1 LDNIKKTPL
10 NEEHKKLAAKMVD
23 FSGWEMPVQYKGIIE
38 EHIAVRKKAG
48 LFDVS
53 HMGEIWVEGPE
64 SKKEVQRLVTADI
77 SNLKPGQISY
87 AIMCYPDGGTVDDLL
102 VYKIDDN
109 SYLLVVNA
117 GNKEKDYEWIKDN
130 LKGDIIITDKSSQTA
145 QIALQGPLAV
155 EILQGITD
163 EDISKMFNYTWKWAH
178 IDSTKCMVSRTG
190 YTGEDGYEIYC
201 SPEQASK
208 IWNLLIKE
216 GKGEV
221 QPVGLGARDTLR
233 FEACMPL
240 YGHELSKGITPLEAG
255 LGYFVDLDGDDFIG
269 KEALL
274 HMKEKGISRK
284 LAAFEMIDRGIPR
297 ADYVVEKDNKE
308 IGYVTTGSH
317 SPTFGKSLGLALIDS
332 DQALIGEEID
342 VVLRG
347 KRRKAKIVSKPF
359 YKSRTVKK

>member
-1 LDNIKKTPL
+1 MK
-10 NEEHKKLAAKMVD
+10 
-23 FSGWEMPVQYKGIIE
+23 
-38 EHIAVRKKAG
+38 
-48 LFDVS
+48 
-53 HMGEIWVEGPE
+53 
-64 SKKEVQRLVTADI
+64 
-77 SNLKPGQISY
+77 
-87 AIMCYPDGGTVDDLL
+87 
-102 VYKIDDN
+102 
-109 SYLLVVNA
+109 
-117 GNKEKDYEWIKDN
+117 
-130 LKGDIIITDKSSQTA
+130 
-145 QIALQGPLAV
+145 
-155 EILQGITD
+155 
-163 EDISKMFNYTWKWAH
+163 
-178 IDSTKCMVSRTG
+178 
-190 YTGEDGYEIYC
+190 
-201 SPEQASK
+201 
-208 IWNLLIKE
+208 